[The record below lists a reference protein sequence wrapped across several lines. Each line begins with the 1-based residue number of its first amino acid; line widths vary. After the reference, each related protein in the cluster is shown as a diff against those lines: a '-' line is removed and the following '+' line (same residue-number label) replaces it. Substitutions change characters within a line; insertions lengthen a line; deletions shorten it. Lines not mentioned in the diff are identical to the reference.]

1 MPKTRKNTTRKMAT
15 LCEKDHE
22 KFYTNPKIN
31 ITGSLKGKRALSKAK
46 DLLFESKSEAT
57 RWESQW
63 SPAEISKGSMIL
75 YTRRK
80 RSKLVRGFR
89 YCLGSG
95 ENESI
100 VGHEYS

>member
-1 MPKTRKNTTRKMAT
+1 MAT

-22 KFYTNPKIN
+22 KFSTNPKIN
-31 ITGSLKGKRALSKAK
+31 ITGSLKGKKALSKAK
-46 DLLFESKSEAT
+46 DLLFESKAEGD
-57 RWESQW
+57 RWADTW

-80 RSKLVRGFR
+80 RSKLVKGFR
-89 YCLGSG
+89 YCIGSG
-95 ENESI
+95 AEETI